1 MFLRTLNETL
11 LKVAKFIIVALM
23 GVMTVLVFAGVL
35 ARYVFQVQFAWGQEL
50 ARFAMI
56 WVSFLGAA
64 VASHRGVHAEVTFI
78 LERVSPRMRNLLNV
92 VNFLIIST
100 VLFCLGWYGAVQ
112 AWANRLQFSPTL
124 RVSMSYP
131 YAAIPVG
138 SLLMFLFTIEAVI
151 TKIKPDKKRTRRE

>member
-56 WVSFLGAA
+56 
-64 VASHRGVHAEVTFI
+64 
-78 LERVSPRMRNLLNV
+78 
-92 VNFLIIST
+92 
-100 VLFCLGWYGAVQ
+100 
-112 AWANRLQFSPTL
+112 
-124 RVSMSYP
+124 
-131 YAAIPVG
+131 G
-138 SLLMFLFTIEAVI
+138 S
-151 TKIKPDKKRTRRE
+151 RS